1 MCRVCNKAGA
11 TGAKR
16 GRGAYVVIFMSAEV
30 TREKARRGREYL
42 AESNRVVESYR
53 RRQRGVEPRELDER
67 LAQLAPRYGVAPAKL
82 KTQLA
87 ERDGLAEIEEQL
99 LVSYY

>member
-1 MCRVCNKAGA
+1 ETLEEKKDEIFGFATQSARERLRVSFILNAIA
-11 TGAKR
+11 R
-16 GRGAYVVIFMSAEV
+16 AEGL
-30 TREKARRGREYL
+30 R
-42 AESNRVVESYR
+42 
-53 RRQRGVEPRELDER
+53 VEPRELDER

-99 LVSYY
+99 LVSKTLDFLLANATVEAIKP